1 MIKSIQFLWLLFSVC
16 MRLTQNKITK
26 KAFIILDIFPDL
38 LHFRANTF
46 SWVAA
51 SPQALI
57 YLSSQLT
64 MTIQSHADAARTL
77 DDRYGMQPV
86 STCHSREAETPNISY
101 HSLLSDHVCTP
112 TFPQITNSQSWI
124 LKNSLI
130 FFTEQFQLQCKWCFV
145 VLFCAIPYSDQNIQY
160 RWANQCFVLL
170 NKQVTSM

>member
-1 MIKSIQFLWLLFSVC
+1 MAPFFCLYEINPEQNNQESIY
-16 MRLTQNKITK
+16 
-26 KAFIILDIFPDL
+26 
-38 LHFRANTF
+38 HFGYF
-46 SWVAA
+46 SWLVTFQSEQLLLGGCLTSGLDLFINSANNDDSVTCRRSTDARWQIWNAA
-51 SPQALI
+51 SV
-57 YLSSQLT
+57 
-64 MTIQSHADAARTL
+64 H
-77 DDRYGMQPV
+77 V
-86 STCHSREAETPNISY
+86 SFQRSWDSKYFIS

-112 TFPQITNSQSWI
+112 TFPKITNSQSWI